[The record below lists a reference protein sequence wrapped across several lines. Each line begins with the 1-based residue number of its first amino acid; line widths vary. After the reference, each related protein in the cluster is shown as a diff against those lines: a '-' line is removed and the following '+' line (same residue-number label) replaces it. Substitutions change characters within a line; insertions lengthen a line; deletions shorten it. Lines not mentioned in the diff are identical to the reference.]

1 MLDINYLKM
10 LFNSKNNM
18 LGLASSLIKF
28 NDFRNEYE
36 KLKRD
41 CENILGEEIDEIT
54 LSMIDN
60 TEIYNDDMEY
70 LNKSYKELE
79 QKIKDEILDRYFV
92 IKNKV
97 VKNELK
103 LKHTD
108 HIKVLLDYWKDLIFE
123 EVVEMVNRDM
133 ENEN

>member
-1 MLDINYLKM
+1 MIDLNYLRT
-10 LFNSKNNM
+10 LFNGKNNM
-18 LGLASSLIKF
+18 IGLASSLIKF

-36 KLKRD
+36 KLKKD
-41 CENILGEEIDEIT
+41 YENILGEEVDEIT

-60 TEIYNDDMEY
+60 TEIYNDDIEY

-79 QKIKDEILDRYFV
+79 EKIKDEILEGYYV
-92 IKNKV
+92 IKDKV

-123 EVVEMVNRDM
+123 EVVAMVNRDIEK
-133 ENEN
+133 EN